1 MNALLIAA
9 HGSRVASSV
18 QEIEAL
24 THGIRSRVSGVF
36 DRVECAF
43 LQWAEPSI
51 PAKVEELVAGGVTE
65 VVLMPYLLSMG
76 SHVAQDIPSVVTD
89 LEAAH
94 SALHIRVLPHIGAA
108 AGMVDLLCDH
118 AGSWPCHPWVTPDNS
133 RPGA

>member
-24 THGIRSRVSGVF
+24 TRRIKSRLSGVF

-51 PAKVEELVAGGVTE
+51 PAKVEELAASGVTE
-65 VVLMPYLLSMG
+65 VVLIPYLLSMG
-76 SHVAQDIPSVVTD
+76 SHVAQDIPAVVTD

-94 SALHIRVLPHIGAA
+94 SALRIRVLPHIGSAT
-108 AGMVDLLCDH
+108 GMVDLLCKH
-118 AGSWPCHPWVTPDNS
+118 AGC
-133 RPGA
+133 